1 MVRSM
6 SARAVTA
13 MAFPIVILV
22 GCSGSKDDRTLPP
35 VPATA
40 SSEVPAS
47 PTPSQ
52 PLTVSPASARPERI
66 APPQGG
72 VDPQK
77 PVATV
82 NGRPIP
88 AEKVYTVYQ
97 MNKEMLA
104 RRGRV
109 LSGADDQALRA
120 QSLEAVVADELLYQ
134 AAKAK
139 GFKAGAAELEEA
151 LKQLKLRVGPD
162 AAYRKF
168 LAESGYTEESVRK
181 EVERKVL
188 TEAYQKSLVA
198 GKGGVT
204 EEQAKRFYE
213 ANVGKGMFNAPE
225 QVHVQYILVRA
236 NDKDPESVKAEAR
249 KRVDEAAK
257 RATAGEDFSA
267 LAKEYSQDVSASRG
281 GDVGLIP
288 RGVTFPEFEAVAFS
302 TKPGEVSA
310 VFETPKG
317 FNVMKILEKKPE
329 STRTYDEVKTA
340 LKLDM
345 GRVIEQDVLKAKVQ
359 ELAAGAKIELLDE
372 AFAIPGPPPSAAAT
386 AKR

>member
-1 MVRSM
+1 
-6 SARAVTA
+6 
-13 MAFPIVILV
+13 
-22 GCSGSKDDRTLPP
+22 
-35 VPATA
+35 
-40 SSEVPAS
+40 
-47 PTPSQ
+47 
-52 PLTVSPASARPERI
+52 
-66 APPQGG
+66 
-72 VDPQK
+72 
-77 PVATV
+77 V

-139 GFKAGAAELEEA
+139 GFKAGAAELDEA
-151 LKQLKLRVGPD
+151 LKQLKLRVGSD
-162 AAYRKF
+162 AAYRTF
-168 LAESGYTEESVRK
+168 LAESGFTEASVRN
-181 EVERKVL
+181 EVERKVM

-204 EEQAKRFYE
+204 DEQVKQFYE
-213 ANVGKGMFNAPE
+213 ANVSKGMFNAPE

-236 NDKDPESVKAEAR
+236 NEKDPESVKAEAR

-257 RATAGEDFSA
+257 RATAGEDFAA

-329 STRTYDEVKTA
+329 STRTYDEVKAA

-345 GRVIEQDVLKAKVQ
+345 GRLIEQDVLKAKVQ
-359 ELAAGAKIELLDE
+359 ELAAGAKIELLD
-372 AFAIPGPPPSAAAT
+372 ATFAIPGPQPPTAT